1 MPKLGDIALRE
12 SRALKGFE
20 PQKVD
25 GS

>member
-25 GS
+25 AS